1 MMIAQNPTNR
11 QTESDGLRC
20 PQHKELI
27 TWSTSS
33 WQEGLYALSICSSDL
48 QCSDTVSGTFCLSP
62 SSYQGHVTRLE
73 GGRGDLRNLYV

>member
-1 MMIAQNPTNR
+1 MTLAQNRTNR

-33 WQEGLYALSICSSDL
+33 WRESLYALNICSSDL
-48 QCSDTVSGTFCLSP
+48 QCSDTVEGTFCLSP
-62 SSYQGHVTRLE
+62 SSSQGLVTRME
-73 GGRGDLRNLYV
+73 GGRGDLRNLYG